1 MAAKS
6 EKAKTNQRKYKTYW
20 ANKVRETKRRD
31 LTRDGLIRIEKEIS
45 HLRRINK
52 KT

>member
-6 EKAKTNQRKYKTYW
+6 EKAKTNVRRYKSYW
-20 ANKVRETKRRD
+20 ANKTRETKRRD
-31 LTRDGLIRIEKEIS
+31 LTREGLIRIEKEIS